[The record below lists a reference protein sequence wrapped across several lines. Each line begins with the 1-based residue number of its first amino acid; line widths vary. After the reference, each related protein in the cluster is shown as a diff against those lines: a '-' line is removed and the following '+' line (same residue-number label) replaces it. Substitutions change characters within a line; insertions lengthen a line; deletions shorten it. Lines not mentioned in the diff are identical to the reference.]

1 MSQPTL
7 VIVSGYF
14 GPIHVG
20 HLDYIEAG
28 AAHGDELFVIVNNNL
43 QQELKKG
50 KVIIDEAD
58 RERIVAALR
67 VVDHTMIAIDQDG
80 TVSESIEQIAQKFPD
95 HRIIF
100 GNGGDRGPD
109 GDPVPEHDVCDKY
122 GIEMIFGMG
131 GTNKADSST
140 RLISELGLA

>member
-1 MSQPTL
+1 MPKPTL

-28 AAHGDELFVIVNNNL
+28 AEAGDEVFVIVNNNL

-67 VVDHTMIAIDQDG
+67 VVDHTMIAVDTDG
-80 TVSESIEQIAQKFPD
+80 TVSASIEQIAQRFPD
-95 HRIIF
+95 HKIIF
-100 GNGGDRGPD
+100 GNGGDRRPD
-109 GDPVPEHDVCDKY
+109 GDPAPEVHICEQH
-122 GIEMIFGMG
+122 GIEMVFGMG
-131 GTNKADSST
+131 GTDKADSSS

>member
-100 GNGGDRGPD
+100 GNGGDRRPD
-109 GDPVPEHDVCDKY
+109 GDPVPETDVCERY